1 MKNRS
6 IIIAV
11 CSAIVIALAGCANS
25 ASDSGMSDNAGT
37 ISSYDSAMVSG
48 TSEPI
53 TDSSEPAVSTGSGSE
68 NSAPVTSGG
77 SDKDGASTAA
87 DIGLD
92 AAKAAALNHAG
103 IAEADASFTEA
114 KLDYD
119 DGVAEYDIEFIANAK
134 RYEYEIRASDGA
146 VLEFSSEPIP
156 DPTGLLSEA
165 RAKELALAHF
175 SFSEEQVTFT
185 KCKLDYDNGISE
197 YEIAFTAN
205 GVEHEIEL
213 NAKTGEILKSEI
225 DRD

>member
-6 IIIAV
+6 IIIAI
-11 CSAIVIALAGCANS
+11 CSAIVITLAGCANS
-25 ASDSGMSDNAGT
+25 SSDSGMSDNAGT
-37 ISSYDSAMVSG
+37 ISSYV
-48 TSEPI
+48 
-53 TDSSEPAVSTGSGSE
+53 SSEPAASTGTGNES
-68 NSAPVTSGG
+68 SAPVTSGDSNNNVN
-77 SDKDGASTAA
+77 SDLDQL
-87 DIGLD
+87 GLE
-92 AAKAAALNHAG
+92 AAKTVALNHAG

-146 VLEFSSEPIP
+146 VLEFSSEAIP

-175 SFSEEQVTFT
+175 GFSEEQVTFT
-185 KCKLDYDNGISE
+185 KCKLDYDNGVSE
-197 YEIAFTAN
+197 YEIEFTAN
-205 GVEHEIEL
+205 GVDHNKYEVEL
-213 NAKTGEILKSEI
+213 DAQTGEIIKSET